1 MEKRRLRIKRTVKSI
16 FKPPRRQVTKKLN
29 KIPFLRA
36 FVSWWFIGF
45 AVSAATLQIEITPQ
59 FSGEKLQPASFR
71 YQTSAGE
78 NFSITRVSYLVS
90 EFALQRKDGSWLE
103 LSNSVAWL
111 DFDANRNSIWLDKIP
126 SGGFCSVRFTVGLN
140 PNLNHADISKFTA
153 SHPLNSNLN
162 GLHWS
167 WQGGFIFLALEGL
180 WRNASG
186 ELDGW
191 AYHLA
196 RDPNATRITL
206 AAPLQITNETKVEL
220 DFDLAT
226 LLNAPRPLSFGK
238 DGSSTHSRNGDLVS
252 AALVANLAGAFR
264 VHKITS
270 LTDTEIAVA
279 HPKPLYLPEKFTP
292 YQFQMNAT
300 FPIPDLPRDNPL
312 TVERVALGKTLFFD
326 KQLSINN
333 AQSCADCHLPEKA
346 FSDGRRTARGAE
358 GEFGT
363 RNAMPLFNLAWKR
376 EFFWDGRAKSLREQ
390 VLQPIQNPIEM
401 HESLTNVVAKLLG
414 AQPPRLPSSA
424 PSRTTPAQTESSGAL
439 DSAPE
444 AGALPNQN
452 IYPALFTAAFGSAEI
467 TAEKISLAL
476 ENYLLTLTSFDAKF
490 DRVLRGEEKFTAE
503 EQRGFELFSTEY
515 DPRRGQ
521 FGADCFHCHGGPLF
535 QSQSFANNG
544 SDGAFVDIGREKIT
558 GKASDRGKFSV
569 PSLRNVELT
578 APYMHDGRFRTLED
592 VIRHYSTGIPRSA
605 TLDPNLA
612 KHPDGGVPLS
622 DMDKRALVAFLK
634 TLTDAQFYSVA
645 K

>member
-1 MEKRRLRIKRTVKSI
+1 MTV
-16 FKPPRRQVTKKLN
+16 
-29 KIPFLRA
+29 A
-36 FVSWWFIGF
+36 GG
-45 AVSAATLQIEITPQ
+45 ATLEIQVHVTVNGTPV
-59 FSGEKLQPASFR
+59 QPASLR

-78 NFSITRVSYLVS
+78 TFSITRVSYLVS
-90 EFALQRKDGSWLE
+90 DFALQRIDGSWLE
-103 LSNSVAWL
+103 MSNSIAWL
-111 DFDANRNSIWLDKIP
+111 DFEANRNSIWLEQIP
-126 SGGFCSVRFTVGLN
+126 AGEFCSVRFLVGLN
-140 PNLNHADISKFTA
+140 TNLNHADISKFPA
-153 SHPLNSNLN
+153 SHPLNPNLN
-162 GLHWS
+162 GLHWN

-196 RDPNATRITL
+196 RDTNATCITL
-206 AAPLQITNETKVEL
+206 AAPLVVTNQTKLEL

-226 LLNAPRPLSFGK
+226 LLTAPRPLSFGK
-238 DGSSTHSRNGDLVS
+238 DGSSTHSRDSDPIS
-252 AALVANLAGAFR
+252 AALVKNLASAFSVYR
-264 VHKITS
+264 IS
-270 LTDTEIAVA
+270 NLTDDRIAAV

-292 YQFQMNAT
+292 YEFKMSAT
-300 FPIPDLPRDNPL
+300 FPVPDLPRDNPL

-333 AQSCADCHLPEKA
+333 AQSCADCHLPDKA

-363 RNAMPLFNLAWKR
+363 RNAMPLFNLAWKKD
-376 EFFWDGRAKSLREQ
+376 FFWDGRAKSLREQ

-401 HESLTNVVAKLLG
+401 HETLTNLAAKLRG
-414 AQPPRLPSSA
+414 
-424 PSRTTPAQTESSGAL
+424 SRRKEAQTEKSEIGMSL
-439 DSAPE
+439 LTSAGTN
-444 AGALPNQN
+444 AD
-452 IYPALFTAAFGSAEI
+452 YSALFTAAFGSPEI

-476 ENYLLTLTSFDAKF
+476 ENYLLTLTTFDAKF

-521 FGADCFHCHGGPLF
+521 YGADCFHCHGGALF

-544 SDGAFVDIGREKIT
+544 LNAEFADSGRAKVT
-558 GKASDRGKFSV
+558 GKASDRGKFAV
-569 PSLRNVELT
+569 PSLRNIALT

-592 VIRHYSTGIPRSA
+592 VIEHYSTGVVRSA

-612 KHPDGGVPLS
+612 KHPGGGVPLS
-622 DMDKRALVAFLK
+622 ADDKRALVAFLK
-634 TLTDAQFYSVA
+634 TLTDVQFLAQSGGGVA
-645 K
+645 EK